1 MVKRAARI
9 CRNIY
14 SSLSRSQKQWIL
26 IGVDFILISLSLL
39 CALAIRLFALA
50 VRFESL
56 DLSSLSQ
63 EYFPITMVALLVKL
77 VTLRVSGIY
86 RPILRYVGLEIFYQ
100 VSYAIALSYGI
111 IVFVGFFTQIRQ
123 LPRSVLLVD
132 ALLSILLIVGAH
144 LLIRWCLYNPD
155 SPFFIGEVPPKVI
168 IYGAGAAGTQLAQ
181 ALSHQ
186 QTYQVVAFIDNNRQL
201 QGQQIN
207 GITVYSPKR
216 LTRLVQHHEIKT
228 ILLAMPSVQAEVKQ
242 VILDALKHLPVTV
255 KTIPELSEIIS
266 GKVPPSQLRP
276 IEISDLLGRQEVP
289 PLLELLSKN
298 ITDRAVL
305 VTGAG
310 GSIGS
315 ELCRQIAQ
323 HHPRVLILYER
334 NEYALYTI
342 DQELRE
348 TDPQLHPIPCL
359 GCVTDENYLRHLLQT
374 YQVDTIYH
382 AAAYK
387 HVPLVEQNP
396 SQGVLNNV
404 YGTLIAARTA
414 RDCHVKNFVLI
425 STDKAVRPTN
435 IMGATKRV
443 GELILQAF
451 AEDEPGATCFVMVR
465 FGNVLDSNG
474 SVVPR
479 FRQQIEARKP
489 ITITHPEIN
498 RYFMSIPEAA
508 RLVIQ
513 AGALG
518 QGGEVFLLD
527 MGEPIKIY
535 DLALQMI
542 ELHGLE
548 VGKDIEVKI
557 TGLRPGEK
565 LYEELLIDTN
575 TAIQTDHPK
584 IYAAKERMLP
594 WQHLEAPLNLLLA
607 AAQQRDD
614 PQMMRVLYW
623 LVPEFQRENQQM
635 NQHLTIEP

>member
-1 MVKRAARI
+1 MVRLLSKLSRK
-9 CRNIY
+9 IY
-14 SSLSRSQKQWIL
+14 TSLSRSQKKSLL
-26 IGVDFILISLSLL
+26 ITLDFILISLSLL
-39 CALAIRLFALA
+39 GALVIRLSALAIR
-50 VRFESL
+50 VESL
-56 DLSSLSQ
+56 DLFSLFQ
-63 EYFPITMVALLVKL
+63 DYFPITVVALLVKIVVL
-77 VTLRVSGIY
+77 QVTGIY
-86 RPILRYVGLEIFYQ
+86 RPILRYVGVEIFYQ
-100 VSYAIALSYGI
+100 VSYAIALSYA
-111 IVFVGFFTQIRQ
+111 IVLFLGFLLQIRQ
-123 LPRSVLLVD
+123 LPRSVLIVD

-144 LLIRWCLYNPD
+144 LFLRWCLYNPD
-155 SPFFIGEVPPKVI
+155 SPFFIGKVPPKVI
-168 IYGAGAAGTQLAQ
+168 IYGAGEAGTQLAQ
-181 ALSHQ
+181 ALSYQ
-186 QTYQVVAFIDNNRQL
+186 QTYQVVAFVDHNRQL

-207 GITVYSPKR
+207 GITVYSPQR
-216 LTRLVQHHEIKT
+216 LTRLIEHYEVQT
-228 ILLAMPSVQAEVKQ
+228 VLLAMPSLQKEVKQ
-242 VILDALKHLPVTV
+242 VILEALKRLPITV
-255 KTIPELSEIIS
+255 KTVPELSEIIS
-266 GKVPPSQLRP
+266 GHISPSQLRQ
-276 IEISDLLGRQEVP
+276 IDISDLLGREEVP
-289 PLLELLSKN
+289 PILELLSIN
-298 ITDRAVL
+298 ITEKVVL

-323 HHPRVLILYER
+323 HHPQLLILYER

-342 DQELRE
+342 DQDLRE
-348 TDPQLHPIPCL
+348 TYPHFNPIPCL
-359 GCVTDENYLRHLLQT
+359 GSVTDESYFRQILQT
-374 YQVDTIYH
+374 YQVQTIYH

-387 HVPLVEQNP
+387 QVPLVEQNP
-396 SQGVLNNV
+396 AQGVINNV
-404 YGTLIAARTA
+404 YGTWVAARSA
-414 RDCHVKNFVLI
+414 RDYGVANFVLI

-435 IMGATKRV
+435 IMGATKRI

-451 AEDEPGATCFVMVR
+451 AQDQLNTTTFVMVR

-565 LYEELLIDTN
+565 LYEELLIDEN
-575 TAIQTDHPK
+575 TVLETRHPK
-584 IYAAKERMLP
+584 IYAAKERMIP
-594 WQHLEAPLNLLLA
+594 WEELEAPLNELLTA
-607 AAQQRDD
+607 VQQGDNKT
-614 PQMMRVLYW
+614 MMSILSY
-623 LVPEFQRENQQM
+623 LVPEFKRS
-635 NQHLTIEP
+635 